1 MEDRNIIIK
10 CGYIEGN
17 WDKGVE
23 WKCLSPIKKFN
34 CKYNRKEK
42 KGPDCFG
49 RQKWIPVKIFS
60 VEVRY

>member
-42 KGPDCFG
+42 KVLIVLVDK
-49 RQKWIPVKIFS
+49 KWIPVKIFS